1 MAIDAQLH
9 WQLLLCV
16 AIVVGSVTASLWTIL
31 RKKKKKDT
39 HADAVQPWTD
49 GAASGFSSSTG
60 AMWRSGVHPA
70 WLLALRA
77 TATAALAAV
86 LLWDLRTYDP
96 TIMMYYTEWV
106 LSLEIVYF
114 GVATL
119 FSAYGC
125 FVHTEIFPSEQA
137 NNESLLLCS
146 SPTEIKDCADK
157 GAGRCFARFMQ
168 IVYQVCGGAVVLT
181 DVVFWAIIVPFIS
194 SAHFSF
200 NAVMGCMHSF
210 NLVFL
215 LAETALN
222 CLAFPWSGI
231 AYFLLWTCSY
241 VIIQWIVHVCGLT
254 WWPYPFLNPTAPWSP
269 LWYFS
274 MALLHLPCYIV
285 YWWIASVKNRCR
297 PLMFPQFTA

>member
-1 MAIDAQLH
+1 
-9 WQLLLCV
+9 
-16 AIVVGSVTASLWTIL
+16 
-31 RKKKKKDT
+31 
-39 HADAVQPWTD
+39 
-49 GAASGFSSSTG
+49 
-60 AMWRSGVHPA
+60 
-70 WLLALRA
+70 
-77 TATAALAAV
+77 
-86 LLWDLRTYDP
+86 
-96 TIMMYYTEWV
+96 
-106 LSLEIVYF
+106 
-114 GVATL
+114 
-119 FSAYGC
+119 
-125 FVHTEIFPSEQA
+125 
-137 NNESLLLCS
+137 
-146 SPTEIKDCADK
+146 
-157 GAGRCFARFMQ
+157 
-168 IVYQVCGGAVVLT
+168 
-181 DVVFWAIIVPFIS
+181 
-194 SAHFSF
+194 
-200 NAVMGCMHSF
+200 MGCMHSF